1 MPPSAKPNQ
10 CISAQLRV
18 VSLLLHGA
26 GIGLLA
32 AGVFTLG
39 LTPASAQGQPYP
51 NRALRMLVPFAPGG
65 NVDITARAISGEMA
79 AALGRPVIVDNR
91 PGASGMIAADLV
103 AKSPADGYTLL
114 IASSGVMTNLPA
126 LHAKM
131 PYDVVRD
138 FAAVAR
144 VAIVPLVLIVHPAV
158 PAKNTREF
166 IALARSKPDRL
177 LLASSGAC
185 TNLFA
190 EQLMLST
197 GSRLTTVAYKGSAL
211 ALIDLMAGHVDT
223 YLDQLTSSIN
233 YIQSGRVRA
242 IAVTSANRAAL
253 MPEVPTLAESG
264 VPGFDASTVTG
275 LFVPVGTPQAIVAR
289 LNGVVTEVLKTPA
302 VRERFATVGAE
313 IAAST
318 SEAFATFIRND
329 IARWVNV
336 VKRAGIQMQ

>member
-1 MPPSAKPNQ
+1 
-10 CISAQLRV
+10 
-18 VSLLLHGA
+18 
-26 GIGLLA
+26 
-32 AGVFTLG
+32 
-39 LTPASAQGQPYP
+39 
-51 NRALRMLVPFAPGG
+51 
-65 NVDITARAISGEMA
+65 
-79 AALGRPVIVDNR
+79 
-91 PGASGMIAADLV
+91 
-103 AKSPADGYTLL
+103 
-114 IASSGVMTNLPA
+114 
-126 LHAKM
+126 M

-166 IALARSKPDRL
+166 IALARSKPERL
-177 LLASSGAC
+177 LLASSGAG

-197 GSRLTTVAYKGSAL
+197 GSRLTTVAYKGSAR

-253 MPEVPTLAESG
+253 LPEVPTLAESG

-275 LFVPVGTPQAIVAR
+275 LFVPVATPQEIVAR
-289 LNGVVTEVLKTPA
+289 LSGVVTEVLKTPA

>member
-1 MPPSAKPNQ
+1 MFRLARFFGGAVKRYGIAVLGVLQVLLCSTALAQAWPAK
-10 CISAQLRV
+10 SVRV
-18 VSLLLHGA
+18 IVPMATGGGSDIVARMMSTRLSE
-26 GIGLLA
+26 
-32 AGVFTLG
+32 TLG
-39 LTPASAQGQPYP
+39 QQ
-51 NRALRMLVPFAPGG
+51 F
-65 NVDITARAISGEMA
+65 
-79 AALGRPVIVDNR
+79 IVDNR
-91 PGASGMIAADLV
+91 GGGGGLIGIGMAV
-103 AKSPADGYTLL
+103 KSPADGYTLL

-166 IALARSKPDRL
+166 IALARSKPERL
-177 LLASSGAC
+177 LLASSGAG

-253 MPEVPTLAESG
+253 LPEVPTLAESG